1 MPMLRPRFD
10 ERELNQGALEASM
23 GLSAEQQ
30 GDPLDVAVGAYEQMP
45 LFQQIAMGMTP
56 PGLAIDVTEAAKYG
70 RDAYRSLT
78 EGEYGP
84 AAMAGGIAGL
94 SLLGLVPLVGDV
106 AKAGG
111 KAAIRGIEGLR
122 RSPLEDI
129 EDLKRAV
136 FDRATDDINQLGDIL
151 PQIKEHRAVKDA
163 VRRMGEIAE
172 TSKNER
178 YGTADWLRD
187 RMFRFGEAG
196 VQGYD
201 DAVEMLYRN
210 ARRLA
215 YVEEGVEFPAHR
227 VLTGDLD
234 TPVSYVDD
242 VLRLGESVSPGRI
255 AGATAQ
261 ATRRTTA
268 GPKTATIVIGPPASG
283 KSGIANPIAIKY
295 EATIVDPDEIKKVM
309 PEYGGGVG
317 ANAVHNESKAINNVI
332 EDLAIDMEDNVLI
345 PTVGGDIEKLRRM
358 IKKYRGAGY
367 EVNMVLVDVPNEVA
381 LLRMYRRMAK
391 TGRLINPEAFAK
403 YGNKPTKNYE
413 LLREEGIAD
422 GYARIDNSLGF
433 DEPKAVIE
441 DTRGIFTD
449 TGLRL
454 RESRRYGGSI
464 KSNRPLSRRSQAGLR
479 EAEEFIDI
487 HIDDYDNGG
496 DSTIFVELDS

>member
-1 MPMLRPRFD
+1 MPMLRPHFD

-56 PGLAIDVTEAAKYG
+56 PGMAIDVAEATKYG
-70 RDAYRSLT
+70 RDAYRSLA

-84 AAMAGGIAGL
+84 AAMAGGIAAL
-94 SLLGLVPLVGDV
+94 STLGLVPLVGDV

-111 KAAIRGIEGLR
+111 KRLIKGIEGLR
-122 RSPLEDI
+122 RSPVEDM
-129 EDLKRAV
+129 EDLTKAV
-136 FDRATDDINQLGDIL
+136 FDRATDDISRLHEIL
-151 PQIKEHRAVKDA
+151 PEIKDHRAIRDA
-163 VRRMGEIAE
+163 VRRMGEIPE
-172 TSKNER
+172 TNAHEM

-227 VLTGDLD
+227 VLAGDLD
-234 TPVSYVDD
+234 TPVAYVDD

-255 AGATAQ
+255 AGAAQ

-345 PTVGGDIEKLRRM
+345 PTVGGDIGKLRRM
-358 IKKYRGAGY
+358 AQKYRAAGY
-367 EVNMVLVDVPNEVA
+367 EVNLVLVDVPNEVA
-381 LLRMYRRMAK
+381 LLRMYRRMAR

-422 GYARIDNSLGF
+422 GYARIDNSGAL
-433 DEPKAVIE
+433 DEPRTVIE

-464 KSNRPLSRRSQAGLR
+464 KSNRSLSRRSQAGLR

-496 DSTIFVELDS
+496 NPTIFVELDS